1 MQSIEEEE
9 EQSFFLG
16 SVFTN
21 NQAWTADI
29 QVRDTKMTFK
39 LETGADVTAIADTD
53 LDKLFSKAEM
63 PVLQQPEKPLLGPGR
78 TSLDV
83 TGFTKL
89 MYGTKQTTEKVYV
102 VKNLST
108 PLLRRPVITNFS
120 ACWCHFNGHSED
132 FLPKSVQWSWWSTT
146 SVPHKA
152 QTTTL
157 YHTLWKLPG
166 EFQYLW
172 WGKWMRNFKGWKS
185 LES

>member
-1 MQSIEEEE
+1 MQNIEGEE

-21 NQAWTADI
+21 NQAWTAEI

-39 LETGADVTAIADTD
+39 LDTGADVTAIADTD

-83 TGFTKL
+83 AGFTKL
-89 MYGTKQTTEKVYV
+89 KYGTKQTTEKVYV

-108 PLLRRPVITNFS
+108 PLLGLPVITNFGLLVHVDAIS
-120 ACWCHFNGHSED
+120 MDTLKTFYPKLCNGLGEVQHPYHIKLKPQHCTILSEN
-132 FLPKSVQWSWWSTT
+132 SQENSNT
-146 SVPHKA
+146 SD
-152 QTTTL
+152 
-157 YHTLWKLPG
+157 G
-166 EFQYLW
+166 E
-172 WGKWMRNFKGWKS
+172 S
-185 LES
+185 E

>member
-89 MYGTKQTTEKVYV
+89 KYGTKQTTEKVYV

-108 PLLRRPVITNFS
+108 PLLGLLVHVDAISMDTLKTFYPNL
-120 ACWCHFNGHSED
+120 CNGLGEVQHPYHIKLKPQHCTILSEN
-132 FLPKSVQWSWWSTT
+132 SQENSNT
-146 SVPHKA
+146 SD
-152 QTTTL
+152 
-157 YHTLWKLPG
+157 G
-166 EFQYLW
+166 E
-172 WGKWMRNFKGWKS
+172 S
-185 LES
+185 E